1 MCGGESRNDVEADVY
16 SSDDYYTSISVRVD
30 IDLLFAFKYVYV
42 SEREKL
48 IKKWYVANL
57 YECK

>member
-48 IKKWYVANL
+48 IKK
-57 YECK
+57 